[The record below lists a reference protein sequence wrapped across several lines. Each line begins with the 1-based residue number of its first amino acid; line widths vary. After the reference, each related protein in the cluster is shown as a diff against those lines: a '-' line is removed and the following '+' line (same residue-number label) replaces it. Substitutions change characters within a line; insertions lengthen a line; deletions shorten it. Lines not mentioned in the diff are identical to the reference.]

1 MMHVLSVLFWLNE
14 FTPTARSTIFPKEWV
29 SSVLS
34 SSVWRSL
41 CAAWGAGE
49 KSFLINAVTGRLDE
63 QIMRGVSEDAL
74 LNPIV
79 WWPSITKYI
88 WHKIL
93 WREILACYSFFLYD
107 RDVYCKIQGSVPR
120 VVFCCYEIKYL
131 NVAQSELYWQVSG
144 RGHKPRTWFTLYWSF
159 HFSYSPLWELS
170 LTWRPCLISF
180 LHMHSSCIDRC
191 ASWYNIFGSRNVR
204 LRANGGIDGS
214 IFFFPDTIFVSWQ
227 WCLFCLKS
235 SHYSTTG
242 LFANSVS
249 LLTPQEPGCEAFTD
263 IVKKPDGKRCSLFTV
278 SSISTCR

>member
-1 MMHVLSVLFWLNE
+1 
-14 FTPTARSTIFPKEWV
+14 
-29 SSVLS
+29 
-34 SSVWRSL
+34 
-41 CAAWGAGE
+41 
-49 KSFLINAVTGRLDE
+49 
-63 QIMRGVSEDAL
+63 MRGVSEDAL

-79 WWPSITKYI
+79 WWPCITKYI

-120 VVFCCYEIKYL
+120 VVFCCCYEIKYL

-214 IFFFPDTIFVSWQ
+214 IFFPQI
-227 WCLFCLKS
+227 LFLFHGS
-235 SHYSTTG
+235 DVYSVLNPAITA
-242 LFANSVS
+242 LRDF
-249 LLTPQEPGCEAFTD
+249 LLT
-263 IVKKPDGKRCSLFTV
+263 RCHCWHHRSRDVRLSLT
-278 SSISTCR
+278 S